1 MNEYGELYVRTYKNE
16 ENVIK
21 IIKTT
26 YVRTKERRNGDKED
40 EMDDNR
46 DKYVRTYKKKENE
59 IKMNKT
65 TYVRTKEKKDR
76 KVGRRDER
84 TYVRNFRMGKS

>member
-1 MNEYGELYVRTYKNE
+1 
-16 ENVIK
+16 
-21 IIKTT
+21 
-26 YVRTKERRNGDKED
+26 
-40 EMDDNR
+40 MDDNR

-65 TYVRTKEKKDR
+65 TYVRTTEKKDR

-84 TYVRNFRMGKS
+84 TYVRNFRMGKCNN